1 MNLLNDVMD
10 VVGGVSFE
18 FDKNSLKVVYALSGS
33 KIIAENVSFE
43 ELFEIIK
50 GVKNY
55 EAFDFSLDDFKN
67 WLIDSNNRASYVFM
81 MYTNGIKIKCSASK
95 KEIDGLV
102 ICHIENLEK
111 KKDMYDLIDSLT
123 GAYQKSAFVH
133 YVKSELEKEN
143 PRPFYMLNLD
153 IDNFKTFNDTYGH
166 MFGDK
171 VLVEVSKHLVTVF
184 NNGKVGRMGGDE
196 FSVIC
201 FDSIEY
207 KDIWNTLHD
216 VCVYITTDI
225 SAKLDCTIPIS
236 ISVGCVRYGI
246 DGKNYDE
253 LYLKADK
260 ALYRGKKKGKNCFI
274 IYDDEKHKNIH
285 IDTMRRFVDRINDDG
300 VNPTNFIS
308 MFYDLITKNEDFDVT
323 MESILE
329 TIGKYF
335 YADRIVYSVLDNNQE
350 IVNKIWTS
358 EQYKE
363 YNKLPSIMPIK
374 VWDIHKENGLVKMQN
389 TENII
394 EFNSDLYKILND
406 QNVKSVVRA
415 DISYGD
421 KIIGFLRIDSFSLR
435 YWPIEEDELYRIVAK
450 IISTYVYKANERKI
464 LQDSLYLD
472 KLTGLYNYSAF
483 IKVASEILANTNKK
497 MCLYYLN
504 FDKFKIINN
513 HYSFKAGDLTLV
525 EVSKALNDIY
535 GTANSCIAR
544 YGDRFIVLT
553 DYISKEDIDEKFT
566 KLIKTKDEIFY
577 EGKRLAA
584 HIHLVTGVYITNGD
598 ELEITS
604 IIDKANLARKS
615 IEDVNRT
622 SYAIYNEKMAQ
633 DHYKKNELESHFYE
647 ALNTDE
653 FKIYLQPKIDM
664 NTHKL
669 IGAEALTRWYFK
681 NEKIIQPIE
690 FIPILE
696 SAGLISRLDFY
707 VFEKVCQFLR
717 NLIDKGFTPFTIS
730 INLSKKHIRND
741 YPATVERIRKKY
753 NVDSKYIEIEITESL
768 VSENT
773 DLIIEIMSELHNLGY
788 KISMDDFGSGY
799 SNLSILSKFD
809 FDVLKIDKSICLY
822 VNDDKISLII
832 SAIKSLT
839 DGLGIDVL
847 CEGVETEKQEKL
859 LLSLGCNKAQG
870 YLYDKPIAVDE
881 FIKKYVDKKN

>member
-1 MNLLNDVMD
+1 MNLINDVMD

-18 FDKNSLKVVYALSGS
+18 FDKNSLRVVYALFGS
-33 KIIAENVSFE
+33 KLIAENVCLE
-43 ELFEIIK
+43 ELFEITK
-50 GVKNY
+50 GEKSY

-67 WLIDSNNRASYVFM
+67 WLLDSNNKICYVFM
-81 MYTNGIKIKCSASK
+81 MYKNNIKVKCAASK
-95 KEIDGLV
+95 KEKDGFV
-102 ICHIENLEK
+102 ICHIENLEN
-111 KKDMYDLIDSLT
+111 KKDMYNLIDSLT
-123 GAYQKSAFVH
+123 GAYQKSAFTN
-133 YVKSELEKEN
+133 YVKSELKKES
-143 PRPFYMLNLD
+143 PRPFYMLNID

-171 VLVEVSKHLVTVF
+171 VLVEVSKHLLTVF

-201 FDSIEY
+201 FNSLEY

-216 VCVYITTDI
+216 LCIYIGSI
-225 SAKLDCTIPIS
+225 SSKLNCTIPIS
-236 ISVGCVRYGI
+236 VSIGCVRYGI
-246 DGKNYDE
+246 DGNNYDE

-285 IDTMRRFVDRINDDG
+285 IDTMKRFVDRINDDG
-300 VNPTNFIS
+300 VNSTNFIS

-323 MESILE
+323 MNSILE

-335 YADRIVYSVLDNNQE
+335 YADRIVYSVFDNNQE
-350 IVNKIWTS
+350 IVNKIWVS
-358 EQYKE
+358 EKYKE
-363 YNKLPSIMPIK
+363 YNTLPSNMPTKI
-374 VWDIHKENGLVKMQN
+374 WDIHRENGLVKMQN

-394 EFNSDLYKILND
+394 DFNSDLYKMLNE
-406 QNVKSVVRA
+406 QNVKSVVRV
-415 DISYGD
+415 DIPYGD
-421 KIIGFLRIDSFSLR
+421 NIIGFLRIDSFNLR
-435 YWPIEEDELYRIVAK
+435 YWPIEEDELYRIVSK

-472 KLTGLYNYSAF
+472 NLTGLYNYSAF

-525 EVSKALNDIY
+525 EVSKILNDIY
-535 GTANSCIAR
+535 GTNNSCIAR
-544 YGDRFIVLT
+544 YGDRFIILT
-553 DYISKEDIDEKFT
+553 DYISNEDIAEKFT
-566 KLIKTKDEIFY
+566 RLIKAKDEIFY

-598 ELEITS
+598 ELEITA

-622 SYAIYNEKMAQ
+622 SYAIYDEKMAQ
-633 DHYKKNELESHFYE
+633 DHYKKSELESHFYE
-647 ALNTDE
+647 ALNAEE

-669 IGAEALTRWYFK
+669 FGAEALTRWYFK
-681 NEKIIQPIE
+681 NEKIIQPNE
-690 FIPILE
+690 FIPIVE
-696 SAGLISRLDFY
+696 AAGLISRLDFY

-717 NLIDKGFTPFTIS
+717 NLMDKGFTPFTIS

-741 YPATVERIRKKY
+741 YPIVVEAIRKKY
-753 NVDSKYIEIEITESL
+753 NVESKYIEIEITESL

-773 DLIIEIMSELHNLGY
+773 DLIIEIMTELHKLGY

-809 FDVLKIDKSICLY
+809 FDVLKIDKSICLF
-822 VNDDKISLII
+822 VDDKKISLII
-832 SAIKSLT
+832 SAIKALT
-839 DGLGIDVL
+839 EGLGIDIL
-847 CEGVETEKQEKL
+847 CEGVETKKQEEL
-859 LLSLGCNKAQG
+859 LRSLGCSKAQG
-870 YLYDKPIAVDE
+870 YLYDKPISIDN
-881 FIKKYVDKKN
+881 FIKKYINNGA